1 MPPHDA
7 PGHDQ
12 GTASASQGVRVGTS
26 VHPDLPRHTSHY
38 LTPSSVPILS
48 FEMSATHTMQASVN
62 APSGSEHIPEHA
74 SGHVPGDAEA
84 TATGD
89 VLAVFPG
96 SSRITS
102 TGTLPV
108 TLVVIEDFVPIK
120 IEKVP
125 GTLKC
130 FNYYSI

>member
-1 MPPHDA
+1 
-7 PGHDQ
+7 
-12 GTASASQGVRVGTS
+12 
-26 VHPDLPRHTSHY
+26 
-38 LTPSSVPILS
+38 
-48 FEMSATHTMQASVN
+48 MQASVN
-62 APSGSEHIPEHA
+62 APSGSKHIPEHA

-89 VLAVFPG
+89 VFASGHVPGDVLAAFPG
-96 SSRITS
+96 SSHITS

-108 TLVVIEDFVPIK
+108 TLVVTEDFVPIK

>member
-12 GTASASQGVRVGTS
+12 GTASASRGVRVGTS

-48 FEMSATHTMQASVN
+48 FEMSATHTMQASN
-62 APSGSEHIPEHA
+62 SAPSHSEHMPEHA
-74 SGHVPGDAEA
+74 LGHVPGDAEA
-84 TATGD
+84 TSTCD
-89 VLAVFPG
+89 ILAAFPG

-102 TGTLPV
+102 TETLSV
-108 TLVVIEDFVPIK
+108 TLVVTEDFIPIK
-120 IEKVP
+120 IEKVL

-130 FNYYSI
+130 FNYYYI